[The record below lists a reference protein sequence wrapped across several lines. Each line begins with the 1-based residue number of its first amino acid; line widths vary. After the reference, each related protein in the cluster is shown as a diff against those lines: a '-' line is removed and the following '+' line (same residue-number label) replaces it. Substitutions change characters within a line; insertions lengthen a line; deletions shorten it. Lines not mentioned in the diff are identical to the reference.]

1 MSVSSKIKKVGIISV
16 IGITLIG
23 SGTFASQAL
32 KTIDSLRSSLTNTET
47 KVQNYVDNVTQRM
60 SELNGQI
67 QSLTETK
74 LSLESQITTLTSERD
89 DLQTQLNNAN
99 GTNTELQNQIEGLN
113 TQISNLQTELGNAQT
128 EYEKLQ
134 GEYDALVLENGN
146 VENHYSNMVDSANEL
161 GQIHESNVDAI
172 LEGGAVED
180 LPESDVTTPDTP
192 EVNSK
197 LEELESS
204 VSQTITKDD
213 LKTATKSITA
223 SKTGDTMITKVI
235 DEEGNTFYVE
245 TLCGVSTT
253 SATIYDS
260 NGQVV
265 ETVEALTPLRMN
277 HNSSDGLFI
286 MDGNAQKVYFF

>member
-1 MSVSSKIKKVGIISV
+1 MGMNKKVKTGLVVGIV
-16 IGITLIG
+16 GMTLIG

-67 QSLTETK
+67 QNLTETK
-74 LSLESQITTLTSERD
+74 LSLESQITTLTGERD

-113 TQISNLQTELGNAQT
+113 TQISNLQTELENAQT

-161 GQIHESNVDAI
+161 GQIHESNIDAI
-172 LEGGAVED
+172 LEGGAVEE
-180 LPESDVTTPDTP
+180 LPESGTTTPVIDLAY
-192 EVNSK
+192 
-197 LEELESS
+197 LEENVS
-204 VSQTITKDD
+204 VTYDWMNDIKGNGGNGKELSN
-213 LKTATKSITA
+213 
-223 SKTGDTMITKVI
+223 GITKVTN
-235 DEEGNTFYVE
+235 G
-245 TLCGVSTT
+245 
-253 SATIYDS
+253 S
-260 NGQVV
+260 N
-265 ETVEALTPLRMN
+265 
-277 HNSSDGLFI
+277 
-286 MDGNAQKVYFF
+286 VYFLNVNDNIMEIFDKTGTSVKTYDKTGNDNPYSLGANSTRTSMVLKVGSELYHTF